1 MGKKIHQVKNI
12 AVRLPKEL
20 EGPETVRNTS
30 ILSITFRNDAASSQI
45 FDTFFLPPSES
56 TK

>member
-30 ILSITFRNDAASSQI
+30 ILSITFRNDPASSQI